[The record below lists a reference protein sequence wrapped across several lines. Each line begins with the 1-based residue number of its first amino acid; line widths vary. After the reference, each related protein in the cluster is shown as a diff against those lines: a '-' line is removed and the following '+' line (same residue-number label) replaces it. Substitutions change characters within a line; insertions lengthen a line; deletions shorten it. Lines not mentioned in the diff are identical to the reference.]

1 MLYSKPF
8 RVSALLFGHYN
19 GRMADDLIAQLVA
32 LLVDR
37 DDGAALLPVRGGDL
51 LHGVHEVGVKGLV
64 QRFDLGDVQVLQ
76 RFGGFVQRHHDA
88 FLVVLIGTHGVG
100 GHVQRVQNAQNLGDS
115 VGNAII
121 ELLVSLALAALAV
134 VIVFALLMGILSRYR
149 KCPSDKILVIYGKVG
164 SDKNGQARS
173 AKCVH
178 GGAAFI
184 MPIIQSYQFMDLTP
198 ISINVDLKNAL
209 SKQNIRV
216 DVPSRFTVG
225 ISTEPGIMQN
235 AAERLLGL
243 RMNEI
248 QELAKDIIFGQLRL
262 VVATMEIEEINND
275 RDKFLVAVSNNVEI
289 ELKKIGLRLINVNV
303 TDINDESGYIEALG
317 KEAAA
322 KAINDAKKSVAEK
335 DRDGEIGQANAQRDQ
350 RIQVAAANALAI
362 KGENE
367 SKIEVAQS
375 EALRR
380 EKEAESMRLAT
391 AAEAVQAAKAKEEAY
406 IAQQQAEQTR
416 AALETATQQADII
429 VKAKIAK
436 EQAEIEAEAKA
447 EVARRTAKGEAD
459 ALFAKM
465 EAQARGAQEILVK
478 QADGMR
484 ELVNAAG
491 GNADSAIKLILANNM
506 EELMKIQVEA
516 IKNIKIDKVTVWDGG
531 SKGEN
536 GKTATADFI
545 SGIMKAVPPMGEMF
559 NQAGMELPKFLG
571 EKIDDPKTCLLYTS
585 PSPRD

>member
-1 MLYSKPF
+1 MPTE
-8 RVSALLFGHYN
+8 A
-19 GRMADDLIAQLVA
+19 LIAIC
-32 LLVDR
+32 
-37 DDGAALLPVRGGDL
+37 
-51 LHGVHEVGVKGLV
+51 VGV
-64 QRFDLGDVQVLQ
+64 
-76 RFGGFVQRHHDA
+76 
-88 FLVVLIGTHGVG
+88 
-100 GHVQRVQNAQNLGDS
+100 
-115 VGNAII
+115 II
-121 ELLVSLALAALAV
+121 
-134 VIVFALLMGILSRYR
+134 IFALIMGILSRYR

-164 SDKNGQARS
+164 NDKNGQARS
-173 AKCVH
+173 AKCIH

-184 MPIIQSYQFMDLTP
+184 MPVIQSYQFVDLTP

-243 RMNEI
+243 KMHEI

-322 KAINDAKKSVAEK
+322 KAINDAKKSVAEQ

-380 EKEAESMRLAT
+380 EKEAEAMRIAT
-391 AAEAVQAAKAKEEAY
+391 AAEAVQAAKSKEEAY
-406 IAQQQAEQTR
+406 IAQKQAEETR
-416 AALETATQQADII
+416 ATLETATQQADII
-429 VKAKIAK
+429 VKARIAK
-436 EQAEIEAEAKA
+436 EQAEIEAEAQA

-459 ALFAKM
+459 ALYSKM
-465 EAQARGAQEILVK
+465 EAQALGAQEILIK
-478 QADGMR
+478 QANGMR
-484 ELVNAAG
+484 ELVTAAG
-491 GNADSAIKLILANNM
+491 GDADSAIRLILANNM
-506 EELMKIQVEA
+506 ESLMRIQVDA
-516 IKNIKIDKVTVWDGG
+516 IKNIKIDKITVWDSG
-531 SKGEN
+531 SGASKD
-536 GKTATADFI
+536 GKTTTADFL
-545 SGIMKAVPPMGEMF
+545 SGLMKSVPPMGEMF

-571 EKIDDPKTCLLYTS
+571 EKTDTAVPTTLDK
-585 PSPRD
+585 